1 MLKPMWR
8 ETSPK
13 SIEERVPEPPAC
25 NLGLVWESPWLE
37 FLTSLRDFFTGPRLA
52 RGGLEPENPALRA
65 HWIRGRLPAWA
76 FAVSCLWHISIVTI
90 LILPIWGFLP
100 RTESTLAP
108 VQIEVTYVPARDL
121 PPISLPAPAR
131 KAISQARQSEAASTR
146 GSGADAYHPRQKIL
160 SVPVRVT
167 HPRQTLIQPDAP
179 PAAPKIDAQ
188 LPNMVHWASPDIP
201 KVELE
206 LTPAAAAPRVRERVV
221 RDIAAPEV
229 PNGGRSPGLANIGD
243 VPVENQRVRMP
254 MPMDSVSATAK
265 RRPAHADIAAAP
277 EIGSAPS
284 PNDSGLRRLIALSET
299 PAPPAPEVIVPRGN
313 LAASVAISPEGR
325 KQGVPG
331 DPKHG
336 SANIGLSG
344 DKNASPN
351 AGTAERAGTGADS
364 LPAAISISG
373 GSNRPG
379 DISPGRTSSDLNLA
393 LPAAPM
399 SSSRKGPSVVGA
411 IRPNVQPEEIL
422 AGKEVH
428 TLDINLPNL
437 TSVTGSWILDFA
449 ELYEDEARPL
459 RRERL
464 SGPVPFHKVDPKY
477 PPELIKEH
485 VEGEVV
491 LYAII
496 QKDGT
501 VRGIQVVK
509 GLDPVLDKNAIEA
522 LSQWK
527 FHPATRGGVPVD
539 LEAVVYIP
547 FRYRNA
553 E

>member
-1 MLKPMWR
+1 MWR

-13 SIEERVPEPPAC
+13 GVTERVHEPPAC
-25 NLGLVWESPWLE
+25 NLGLEWESPWQE
-37 FLTSLRDFFTGPRLA
+37 FRTSVRDFVAGPRPTKD
-52 RGGLEPENPALRA
+52 GLEPDNPALRA

-76 FAVSCLWHISIVTI
+76 FAVSCLWHIAIVTI

-108 VQIEVTYVPARDL
+108 VQIEVTYVPAQDL
-121 PPISLPAPAR
+121 PPISLPATTRKISLPAR
-131 KAISQARQSEAASTR
+131 NAEAASTPAR
-146 GSGADAYHPRQKIL
+146 DSGADAYHPRQTIL

-188 LPNMVHWASPDIP
+188 LPNMVHWASPNIP
-201 KVELE
+201 KVELQ
-206 LTPAAAAPRVRERVV
+206 LTPVATAPRARGRVV
-221 RDIAAPEV
+221 RDMPAPEV
-229 PNGGRSPGLANIGD
+229 AAMGRSPIPLDIGD
-243 VPVENQRVRMP
+243 VPVENPRLQMP
-254 MPMDSVSATAK
+254 VSSMSVAAK
-265 RRPAHADIAAAP
+265 RLPTHADAAAAP
-277 EIGSAPS
+277 EIGTASS
-284 PNDSGLRRLIALSET
+284 SNDASLRRLIALSET
-299 PAPPAPEVIVPRGN
+299 PAPPAPEVAVPNGN
-313 LAASVAISPEGR
+313 LAASVAISPDGR
-325 KQGVPG
+325 KGVPG

-336 SANIGLSG
+336 SANIGLNGS
-344 DKNASPN
+344 NTSPN
-351 AGTAERAGTGADS
+351 GGNAEGTGADS
-364 LPAAISISG
+364 LPAAISIRG
-373 GSNRPG
+373 GISRPG
-379 DISPGRTSSDLNLA
+379 GVSPGRTSNGLNLTP
-393 LPAAPM
+393 PAATM
-399 SSSRKGPSVVGA
+399 SRPIKGPSVVGT

-422 AGKEVH
+422 LGKEVH

-449 ELYEDEARPL
+449 ELYEETQPFRP
-459 RRERL
+459 EQL

-477 PPELIKEH
+477 PSELMKEH

-496 QKDGT
+496 RKDGS
-501 VRGIQVVK
+501 VHDIQVVK

-527 FHPATRGGVPVD
+527 FRPGMRGGVPVD